1 MNKLSQW
8 TKNFKERL
16 NGWSKKKK
24 IAYGAIII
32 GILAALIYLGI
43 SLNTTKY
50 GVLFSSMDNNDMGA
64 VYNKLKEKKVDCKVE
79 GNSILVPEDQVDS
92 LRVEVLSEVPITN
105 GSQGFELLD
114 KSKFGSTDAEM
125 KINYQRALQGELE
138 RTIKSF
144 PEVENARVHLVMP
157 EDSVFVKDSTP
168 ATASVTLKLKPYKKL
183 TEDQVK
189 AMVALVSGS
198 VRNLPKENV
207 EINDT
212 NGSLTK
218 DLFNKDNLDMTGAA
232 EKQQAL
238 KTEYE
243 KNLENKALN
252 MLEAVYGKDKVK
264 VKVNADLN
272 FDAVEKDSVTYDPK
286 NTVVS
291 EKNVKDT
298 NKDAGN
304 SASGSPVDDAMGN
317 KIAKNPDGS
326 VTTHEEATKNYE
338 ISKSQDKTIKAPGAV
353 ERLTVSV
360 VLDGALDNATKTSV
374 NNTVASAVG
383 YKQNRGDTI
392 SVEGIPFDTT
402 AKDNINKD
410 LEQMKNEEA
419 AQKRK
424 KLYTILGIVGGLA
437 VAALAAYLIIRKRRE
452 DEEEEE
458 EILPKNIDTVID
470 DNTPVEDQT
479 KFKPIEL
486 DVENEKTHTEKEIKK
501 YATEKPE
508 QVAEVVKSWLAE
520 DER

>member
-272 FDAVEKDSVTYDPK
+272 FDAVEKNSVTYDPK
-286 NTVVS
+286 
-291 EKNVKDT
+291 
-298 NKDAGN
+298 
-304 SASGSPVDDAMGN
+304 
-317 KIAKNPDGS
+317 I
-326 VTTHEEATKNYE
+326 
-338 ISKSQDKTIKAPGAV
+338 Q
-353 ERLTVSV
+353 
-360 VLDGALDNATKTSV
+360 
-374 NNTVASAVG
+374 
-383 YKQNRGDTI
+383 
-392 SVEGIPFDTT
+392 
-402 AKDNINKD
+402 
-410 LEQMKNEEA
+410 
-419 AQKRK
+419 
-424 KLYTILGIVGGLA
+424 
-437 VAALAAYLIIRKRRE
+437 
-452 DEEEEE
+452 
-458 EILPKNIDTVID
+458 
-470 DNTPVEDQT
+470 
-479 KFKPIEL
+479 
-486 DVENEKTHTEKEIKK
+486 
-501 YATEKPE
+501 
-508 QVAEVVKSWLAE
+508 
-520 DER
+520 